1 LPAKVVVTF
10 TAGTETRELES
21 PTLRDEEAAEAMK
34 KIRAAQN
41 NGASIELDW
50 LAMYGGNVVAAHIK
64 KVSTSMPRAG

>member
-1 LPAKVVVTF
+1 
-10 TAGTETRELES
+10 LES